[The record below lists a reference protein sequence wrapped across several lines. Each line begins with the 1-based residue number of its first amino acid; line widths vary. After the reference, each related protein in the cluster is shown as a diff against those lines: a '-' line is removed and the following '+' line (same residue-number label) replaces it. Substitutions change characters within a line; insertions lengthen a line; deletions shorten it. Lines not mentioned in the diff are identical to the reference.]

1 MYQDYLRRDGFI
13 AGCAFIILDI
23 LYNCKRFELCKM
35 YKSQVLSASYA
46 ATIRRVYGHAI
57 TSGQEII
64 ANSLSSRL
72 SFLNMPDFWSCLP
85 AQPLTLTTHPHYARL
100 VLDRPLAS
108 VLLSAATYRLM
119 HQHAI

>member
-13 AGCAFIILDI
+13 ADCAFIILDI

-64 ANSLSSRL
+64 ANSLSPELFKHAR
-72 SFLNMPDFWSCLP
+72 FL
-85 AQPLTLTTHPHYARL
+85 
-100 VLDRPLAS
+100 VVLAS
-108 VLLSAATYRLM
+108 AASHSYNASSLC
-119 HQHAI
+119 AIGFG